1 MSLPVAILAG
11 GLATRLRPVT
21 TTIPKALVEIDGT
34 PFAEL
39 QAELLARQHISRIV
53 WLVGYR
59 GEQIEAALG
68 DGSRWGMRFEYLYDG
83 PKLLGTGGAIKRA
96 VGQLGD
102 AFFVMYGD
110 SYLECDFAAIE
121 AAFVSSGRTALM
133 TVFRND
139 GQFDGSNIEFANGR
153 IVVYDKRARTPAMH
167 HIDYGLGVFSAQA
180 FRKYPDDGI
189 VDLATVY
196 QDLLA
201 RDELAAFEVGSR
213 FYEIGSPEGLASTER
228 HVRDRRRSSGQR
240 SG

>member
-21 TTIPKALVEIDGT
+21 TTVPKALVEIDGT

-68 DGSRWGMRFEYLYDG
+68 DGRRWGMRFEYLYDG

-96 VGQLGD
+96 IGQLGG

-110 SYLECDFAAIE
+110 SYLECDFAAVE
-121 AAFVSSGRTALM
+121 AAFRTSGRLALM

-139 GQFDGSNIEFANGR
+139 GQFDDSNIEFANGR
-153 IVVYDKRARTPAMH
+153 IAVYDKRARTPAMH

-180 FRKYPDDGI
+180 FGPYPDGEI
-189 VDLATVY
+189 LDLATVY
-196 QDLLA
+196 RDLLA
-201 RDELAAFEVGSR
+201 QDQLAAFEVGSR
-213 FYEIGSPEGLASTER
+213 FYEIGSPDGLASTEQ
-228 HVRDRRRSSGQR
+228 HVRDLRRLSRQQSG
-240 SG
+240 